1 MHLFFFLN
9 MNLDS
14 ALYKS
19 VTVIEEVRISQETS
33 TSLLCVGWLHLW
45 HLSSTDHAGQRH
57 KAKAQPC
64 GFHALGRPKGGAG
77 QGGAGGVL
85 NGKCHWIS
93 LY

>member
-1 MHLFFFLN
+1 

-45 HLSSTDHAGQRH
+45 HLSSAAHTRQRH
-57 KAKAQPC
+57 KVKAQPC
-64 GFHALGRPKGGAG
+64 GFHALETLKLGSGKPKGGAG